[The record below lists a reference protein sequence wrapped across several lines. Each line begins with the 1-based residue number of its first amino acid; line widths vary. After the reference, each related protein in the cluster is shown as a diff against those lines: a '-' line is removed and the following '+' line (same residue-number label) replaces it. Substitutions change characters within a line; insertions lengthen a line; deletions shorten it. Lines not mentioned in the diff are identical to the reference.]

1 MFCLFLSIF
10 LCKGDLVH
18 ALSIRICQ
26 FMKFLCIAVGIH
38 AKATVILTLHFLS
51 FYCFFFYKIRTLHPE
66 KTTVIVNFL
75 IIPLCFY
82 ICLPVLAHICSKII
96 LCICVFQFSTHP
108 TPCRFHTVILC
119 FFLKFYLHL
128 FRCRRFI
135 RCKLHPLSGCV
146 LNPCNRCRIC

>member
-1 MFCLFLSIF
+1 
-10 LCKGDLVH
+10 
-18 ALSIRICQ
+18 
-26 FMKFLCIAVGIH
+26 MKFLCIAVGIH

-135 RCKLHPLSGCV
+135 RCKLHLSGQHCPEW
-146 LNPCNRCRIC
+146 NSRYQYRTECKIRSSSEAIQHGTFHEI